1 MGFVAL
7 RHVESSWT
15 RDRTHVPCI
24 ARWILIHCATREVLL
39 FPSWRNISHVKPEG
53 EKTLMLG
60 KIESRRRRGCQM
72 VGWYHW
78 LNGRESEW
86 ILGVGDG
93 QGGLV
98 CCDSWGHKESDTTE
112 RLIWSDL
119 ILIGVRWCFLEV
131 LICISLTITDVE
143 HLFMCLLA
151 IYMSS
156 LVKCLCRSSTHFLIE
171 VFGFLILSCMSCLYI
186 LEIYPLS
193 VVSFANI
200 FFHSEGCYYPSFLAW
215 IISTTFISYHF

>member
-1 MGFVAL
+1 MA
-7 RHVESSWT
+7 
-15 RDRTHVPCI
+15 
-24 ARWILIHCATREVLL
+24 
-39 FPSWRNISHVKPEG
+39 
-53 EKTLMLG
+53 
-60 KIESRRRRGCQM
+60 
-72 VGWYHW
+72 GWHHW
-78 LNGRESEW
+78 LDGHESEW
-86 ILGVGDG
+86 TPGVGDG
-93 QGGLV
+93 QGGLP
-98 CCDSWGHKESDTTE
+98 CCDSWGRKESDMTE

-156 LVKCLCRSSTHFLIE
+156 LVKCLCRSSTHFLIV

-200 FFHSEGCYYPSFLAW
+200 FFHSEGYL
-215 IISTTFISYHF
+215 FISFMVLCCAKAFNFNLLYSIRSSARYSVIT